1 MKRLVHGRIN
11 IEALC
16 DLNESGL
23 SPDDISDRMRMDA
36 GEVTLVNHNSIIKIH
51 LLSQTG
57 FSEDQLSLSDHQV
70 SNNFLSLINV
80 LFRLKFSSD
89 RV

>member
-1 MKRLVHGRIN
+1 
-11 IEALC
+11 
-16 DLNESGL
+16 
-23 SPDDISDRMRMDA
+23 MDA
-36 GEVTLVNHNSIIKIH
+36 GEVTLVNHNSIFKTH

-70 SNNFLSLINV
+70 SNNFLSLTNE

>member
-1 MKRLVHGRIN
+1 
-11 IEALC
+11 
-16 DLNESGL
+16 
-23 SPDDISDRMRMDA
+23 MDA
-36 GEVTLVNHNSIIKIH
+36 GEVTLVNHNSIFKTH

-70 SNNFLSLINV
+70 SNNFLSLINE

>member
-1 MKRLVHGRIN
+1 
-11 IEALC
+11 
-16 DLNESGL
+16 
-23 SPDDISDRMRMDA
+23 MDA
-36 GEVTLVNHNSIIKIH
+36 GEVTLMNHNSIFKTH

-70 SNNFLSLINV
+70 SNNFLSLINE

-89 RV
+89 RVYLPHLKTQANM